1 MNTEICN
8 TTNQPGEADPALAAA
23 KFAERLL
30 SGDSERLVEDFY
42 TEGAR
47 LVPPGNHPIVG
58 RDPICRHW
66 TGIAKAGLKAADI
79 RISSVERAGNE
90 AIGLGRY
97 ALTFESDGRL
107 ESGAF
112 FVRYRHGR
120 DGSWKAVEHV
130 FHSNTAA

>member
-1 MNTEICN
+1 MNATNRN
-8 TTNQPGEADPALAAA
+8 TINEPAEADPALAAA
-23 KFAERLL
+23 TFAERLL

-47 LVPPGNHPIVG
+47 LVPPDRHPIVG
-58 RDPICRHW
+58 RDPIRLHW
-66 TGIAKAGLKAADI
+66 TGIARAGLKAADI
-79 RISSVERAGNE
+79 RVSSVERAGSE

-97 ALTFESDGRL
+97 AMTFESDGRL

-112 FVRYRHGR
+112 FVRYRHGH

-130 FHSNTAA
+130 FHSDRAT